1 MARERETIMLP
12 PSEPWWR
19 YKVLTKIEEIVDQ
32 IGEWVLPEVAEL
44 LYTSGYEGQVVR
56 KGIDSNLSNP
66 AYLGGEEGWPP
77 IKATDFTYPLLGI
90 MAFFKGVYDGISGK
104 LIEEEI
110 KNMEKRKKE
119 LGIDTIYPKITRQ
132 VPYYEPPYLKD
143 EKREAYCVDLT
154 PYSPYTYE
162 NNKTKRKAYSS
173 EEKSLSPIEKY
184 NEYLEK
190 VLKIHKSYKKGG

>member
-1 MARERETIMLP
+1 MTNEKETVML

-19 YKVLTKIEEIVDQ
+19 YQVVTQLKGVIEQMGKYVPPQ
-32 IGEWVLPEVAEL
+32 VAEW

-56 KGIDSNLSNP
+56 GGIDSNLSNP
-66 AYLGGEEGWPP
+66 AYLGGKEDWAP
-77 IKATDFTYPLLGI
+77 IKVTDFAYPLLGI
-90 MAFFKGVYDGISGK
+90 MAFFKGIYDGISGK
-104 LIEEEI
+104 VIEEEI

-119 LGIDTIYPKITRQ
+119 LGIHTIYPKITHQ

-162 NNKTKRKAYSS
+162 NNKTKRKAYFS